1 MAQLN
6 CAKDKIT
13 EIVNLIITGIT
24 IFSVLGQMAT
34 LQANIIRVKSDTI
47 EQKSSLTSLDNKI
60 QTLEVTNA
68 NLKKENSSY
77 LKENQTMSSEIEMLQ
92 AEKLKLLTKLKNAD
106 EKLSTLSS
114 KIYSPSRV
122 ASNQSRN
129 LQVESSK
136 ALILETVS
144 SVIGN
149 EIKVT
154 LDEIKGIVQKF
165 PQSPDNI
172 NSNSVLQLNDELK
185 ETKVALLREKSNNKY
200 LEKVIED
207 LEKFVD
213 NLENEN
219 ETESKKEA
227 ELRKLRLEHRRCG
240 ITKKES
246 RRLRHEKCSLKRK
259 LNDAQK
265 QYQLLKVLYESM
277 EKEVANKELI
287 CKNLS
292 REKGQIEND
301 KSKLMLDLEKL
312 KQDSS
317 EKEANIEKIKR
328 ESCYLLEKVNKSS
341 EENELLKKKC
351 HFFDENLSELLNM
364 TSMKDNVVNMNTRIE
379 QLYIESKKFEEENF
393 RLIYQNQNDLMSQ
406 FSQLQKKFDT
416 QEIPFHNTSA
426 VSSDS
431 DVVPK
436 EEHERI
442 VENLTLERDILS
454 SRVLVLESIREEM
467 EILRKERIKFKEES
481 EKFKSML
488 SNNSINGITEQNPD
502 ISQDGLVILRNE
514 SELDGSLI
522 NESSAVDFLESV
534 KTLEDLNETDKVKL
548 KKLLSTPEF
557 EGILSTDDIK
567 IDLHNK
573 NINGTSDSGSSLE
586 QESLI
591 NHLYEIESDFT
602 LSDKASEEF
611 VENVYEGNISDHINE
626 KTLKYTHN
634 QEDQSLKISQPSNT
648 DTKATST
655 ERSLEKVINK
665 SKLISTGIVLQQK
678 RSKETNSFNLLN
690 EFQKVIEEISAK
702 DSSRSMLTS
711 PTGSDGS
718 FSKHKHVKFSDKVI
732 DLMEGSTHKDQKV
745 GNDYSDSSFSRSFFQ
760 ESLLRNF
767 PILTQHND
775 EDLLQEQGEESNN
788 THKTATNTLARDMT
802 NSGFVHEYLREPR

>member
-1 MAQLN
+1 
-6 CAKDKIT
+6 
-13 EIVNLIITGIT
+13 
-24 IFSVLGQMAT
+24 MAT
-34 LQANIIRVKSDTI
+34 LQANIIRIKSDAI
-47 EQKSSLTSLDNKI
+47 EQKSSLTNLNNKI
-60 QTLEVTNA
+60 QTLEVANA
-68 NLKKENSSY
+68 NLKKENISY
-77 LKENQTMSSEIEMLQ
+77 LKENQTLSSEIEMLQ
-92 AEKLKLLTKLKNAD
+92 AEKLKLLTKLENAD

-122 ASNQSRN
+122 TSNQSRT

-154 LDEIKGIVQKF
+154 LDEIKDIVQKF
-165 PQSPDNI
+165 PQSPGNV

-185 ETKVALLREKSNNKY
+185 ETKVALLEEKSNNKH

-207 LEKFVD
+207 LEKFVN
-213 NLENEN
+213 NLQNEN
-219 ETESKKEA
+219 ETESKKET

-240 ITKKES
+240 ITKKEN
-246 RRLRHEKCSLKRK
+246 RRLRHEKCSLKKK

-287 CKNLS
+287 CNSLS
-292 REKGQIEND
+292 REKSQIEND

-312 KQDSS
+312 KLDSS
-317 EKEANIEKIKR
+317 EKEANIENMKR

-393 RLIYQNQNDLMSQ
+393 RLIYQKQNDLMSQ
-406 FSQLQKKFDT
+406 FSQLQKKFDA
-416 QEIPFHNTSA
+416 QEIAFHNTSA

-431 DVVPK
+431 EVVPK

-442 VENLTLERDILS
+442 VENLALERDILS

-467 EILRKERIKFKEES
+467 EILRKERIKFKGES
-481 EKFKSML
+481 EKLKSML
-488 SNNSINGITEQNPD
+488 SNNSMNGIKEHNPD
-502 ISQDGLVILRNE
+502 FSQEGLVILRNE

-534 KTLEDLNETDKVKL
+534 KTLEDLNETDKIKL

-557 EGILSTDDIK
+557 EGILSTDDVK
-567 IDLHNK
+567 IDLHK
-573 NINGTSDSGSSLE
+573 KSINGTNDSGSSLE
-586 QESLI
+586 QEHLI

-602 LSDKASEEF
+602 LSGKASEEI

-626 KTLKYTHN
+626 RTVNYTHN
-634 QEDQSLKISQPSNT
+634 QEDQPLKKSQPSNA
-648 DTKATST
+648 DTKAPLT

-678 RSKETNSFNLLN
+678 RSKETNPSNLLN
-690 EFQKVIEEISAK
+690 EFQKVITEISEK
-702 DSSRSMLTS
+702 DSSRSILAS
-711 PTGSDGS
+711 PTGSHGS
-718 FSKHKHVKFSDKVI
+718 FNKNKHVKFSDKVI

-745 GNDYSDSSFSRSFFQ
+745 GKDCGDSSFSRSFFQ
-760 ESLLRNF
+760 ESLLKNF
-767 PILTQHND
+767 PILAQHND
-775 EDLLQEQGEESNN
+775 EDVLQEQDEESNS
-788 THKTATNTLARDMT
+788 TDKTATNVLTRDMT
-802 NSGFVHEYLREPR
+802 ASGFVHEYLEKSR